1 MANCKKPTESALKTF
16 VFFLVSQPL
25 IYLFQVPFN
34 AYGWG
39 IFRYY
44 RYWFI
49 LTLLTLPMAY
59 IGWYITKRNWL
70 SALIL
75 APVLAF
81 LGVTAYD
88 AGTSCL
94 RNPPHLLVT
103 TLFCILQ
110 IVLYVLAFFPEGK
123 KKLIGFAVPIA
134 AAIVMALAV
143 PRIDI
148 MSTQFLPDDPVF
160 TEAAVVKTEEGAFA
174 DVSLAGT
181 GGDSRVMIRATS
193 YGSMNFSVQDGDT
206 EYRYT
211 LTVYEDESGHTQ
223 ILITE
228 R

>member
-1 MANCKKPTESALKTF
+1 MNNENVEKKSLLHKLYGGLHMSWPVVLLYAVFAAALTF
-16 VFFLVSQPL
+16 AF
-25 IYLFQVPFN
+25 
-34 AYGWG
+34 
-39 IFRYY
+39 
-44 RYWFI
+44 
-49 LTLLTLPMAY
+49 
-59 IGWYITKRNWL
+59 
-70 SALIL
+70 L

-103 TLFCILQ
+103 ALFCILQ

-123 KKLIGFAVPIA
+123 KKLIGFAVPVA
-134 AAIVMALAV
+134 AAVVMALAV
-143 PRIDI
+143 PQIDI

-160 TEAAVVKTEEGAFA
+160 TEEAVVKAEEGAFA

-181 GGDSRVMIRATS
+181 GDDSRVMIRATS
-193 YGSMNFSVQDGDT
+193 YGSMDFSVLDGDA
-206 EYRYT
+206 EYQYT

>member
-1 MANCKKPTESALKTF
+1 MLHKLYGGLHMSWPVVLLYAVCAAALTF
-16 VFFLVSQPL
+16 AF
-25 IYLFQVPFN
+25 
-34 AYGWG
+34 
-39 IFRYY
+39 
-44 RYWFI
+44 
-49 LTLLTLPMAY
+49 
-59 IGWYITKRNWL
+59 
-70 SALIL
+70 L

-103 TLFCILQ
+103 ALFCILQ
-110 IVLYVLAFFPEGK
+110 IALYVLAFFPEGK
-123 KKLIGFAVPIA
+123 KKLIGFAVPVA
-134 AAIVMALAV
+134 AAVVMALAV
-143 PRIDI
+143 PQIDI

-160 TEAAVVKTEEGAFA
+160 TEEAVVKAEEGAFA

-181 GGDSRVMIRATS
+181 GDDSRVMIRATS
-193 YGSMNFSVQDGDT
+193 YGSMDFSVLDGDA
-206 EYRYT
+206 EYQYT